1 MSVQFERDSE
11 PGKSFPSD
19 LISANRLTWT
29 EVKQLLLPFDWRND
43 QTEVSR
49 DQRETLAR
57 WFSID
62 RHANAMQA
70 EVFRNMNHARL
81 TGGATRCS

>member
-19 LISANRLTWT
+19 LIGANRLTWS

-49 DQRETLAR
+49 DQREPLR
-57 WFSID
+57 DGF
-62 RHANAMQA
+62 
-70 EVFRNMNHARL
+70 RL
-81 TGGATRCS
+81 TGTRTQCKLKPSAV